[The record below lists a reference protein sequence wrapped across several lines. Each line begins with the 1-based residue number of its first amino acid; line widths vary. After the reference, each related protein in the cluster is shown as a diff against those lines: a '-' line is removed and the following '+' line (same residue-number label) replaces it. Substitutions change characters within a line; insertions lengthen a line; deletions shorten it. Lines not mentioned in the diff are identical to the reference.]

1 LSYPAALRRVEN
13 GLLVAALLA
22 LAVLPLIDAVGRPLT
37 GLYVPGGAAWVRQL
51 TLWLAFVGGLAA
63 AGHGQHLTL
72 STAELFGER
81 VRRSG
86 RVLAATVA
94 AATLAVLTYASV
106 RLLAVNRQE
115 GKLLPGGVPEW
126 VSELVMP
133 VALGLMAL
141 RFAWGDAGSG
151 RARLLALVAIPAV
164 FALGGL
170 AAPVLASWS
179 GVVVLLILAALL
191 LGTPVFV
198 AMAALALLL
207 FLKDAVATGND
218 PGTAVSAVVAEVYRL
233 ISSPT
238 LPAIPLLT
246 GCGYVL
252 AESGAS
258 TRLLGFFRA
267 LLGFLPGGLA
277 LIVIAVCALF
287 TTFTGG
293 SGVTIIALGGLV
305 YPMLREDGYPE
316 GFSLG
321 LVTAAG
327 SLGLLFPPS
336 LPVILYSVVA
346 GTREQNVPADG
357 LYLAGLLPGLLMI
370 AMVAAYAVRVGAR
383 VQTRRQAFSGGAL
396 LAALWSAKWEL
407 SLPPIVVGLFASGKL
422 SLLETAA
429 AALVY
434 AIVVECLLTRDLHPV
449 RTLPAALVKSSVLT
463 GAVLILLSA
472 AMGITSYIV
481 DAQIPER
488 LVSAVRSY
496 IESPLVFLLALNLLL
511 VVVGCLVDIFSAVV
525 VLAPL
530 IAPLG
535 AAFGVDPVH
544 QGVIFLANL
553 ELGFL
558 TPPVGLNLYLASSR
572 FGKPLTQ
579 ITRYSF
585 PFLLIMA
592 AAVLIITYV
601 PALSVGLLRALGR

>member
-1 LSYPAALRRVEN
+1 M
-13 GLLVAALLA
+13 LVAGLVALALLPLVDA
-22 LAVLPLIDAVGRPLT
+22 LGRPA
-37 GLYVPGGAAWVRQL
+37 GLFVPGGAAWVQQL

-63 AGHGQHLTL
+63 AGEGKHLTL
-72 STAELFGER
+72 STAELFGPR
-81 VRRSG
+81 LRRAG
-86 RVLAATVA
+86 HVLAAAVSAATVA
-94 AATLAVLTYASV
+94 TMTYASL
-106 RLLAVNRQE
+106 RLLAVQRAE
-115 GKLLPGGVPEW
+115 GKVLAGGIPEW
-126 VSELVMP
+126 ASEAIMP

-141 RFAWGDAGSG
+141 RFAWGAGAEW
-151 RARLLALVAIPAV
+151 RPRLVALAAIPLA
-164 FALGGL
+164 FALGATASGL
-170 AAPVLASWS
+170 LDQGSAAWLVA
-179 GVVVLLILAALL
+179 LILAALV

-198 AMAALALLL
+198 GMAALALLF
-207 FLKDAVATGND
+207 FLKDGAALGDD
-218 PGTAVSAVVAEVYRL
+218 PGTSVSAVLAEVFRL

-258 TRLLGFFRA
+258 ARLLRFFRA

-277 LIVIAVCALF
+277 VIVIAVCALF

-305 YPMLREDGYPE
+305 YPMLRADGYPE

-357 LYLAGLLPGLLMI
+357 LYLAGLLPGALMI
-370 AMVAAYAVRVGAR
+370 AMVAAYAIRVGAR
-383 VQTRRQAFSGGAL
+383 VQTRRQAFSWAELGRAT
-396 LAALWSAKWEL
+396 WESKWEL
-407 SLPPIVVGLFASGKL
+407 SLPPLVVGLFASGWL
-422 SLLETAA
+422 SMVETAA
-429 AALVY
+429 AALAY
-434 AIVVECLLTRDLHPV
+434 AIAIECFFTRDLHPL
-449 RTLPAALVKSSVLT
+449 RSLPAALVKSSVLT
-463 GAVLILLSA
+463 GSVLILLSA

-481 DAQIPER
+481 DAQIPEQ
-488 LVSAVRSY
+488 LVAWVRTH
-496 IESPLVFLLALNLLL
+496 IHSPILFLLALNALLI
-511 VVVGCLVDIFSAVV
+511 VVGCLVDIFSAIV

-530 IAPLG
+530 IAPMG

-558 TPPVGLNLYLASSR
+558 TPPVGLNLYLSSSR
-572 FGKPLTQ
+572 FGKPLTEV
-579 ITRYSF
+579 TRHAL

-592 AAVLIITYV
+592 AGVLVITYI
-601 PALSVGLLRALGR
+601 PGLSVGVLRALGR